1 MQSMAMQTRR
11 NDEAVVMSMAAP
23 SSYCR
28 KPNWMLGGG
37 APPTAL
43 PEVQDRHDLVCGS
56 QSTDL
61 HPV

>member
-1 MQSMAMQTRR
+1 MQSVAMQTKK
-11 NDEAVVMSMAAP
+11 NDQAAVMSMAAP

-28 KPNWMLGGG
+28 KPSWMLGGG

-43 PEVQDRHDLVCGS
+43 PEAQDRNDLVCGA

-61 HPV
+61 HPD